1 MTRDLFRAGEMVIW
15 SSKTF
20 HQGVQPNRPMW
31 VASGKPALPPRF
43 CTYVSY
49 VPMSWLKTRDV
60 ERRKKTIEKHGCSS
74 HNVTCEKQNDELPNH
89 LLSDKK
95 RTTSDYW
102 NERCELLP
110 PPSNL
115 TPVGRQQ
122 MYLERVVEEVV
133 DVQEGGNARKRKAS
147 SMQS

>member
-1 MTRDLFRAGEMVIW
+1 MVIW

-20 HQGVQPNRPMW
+20 HQGVQPNKPMW

-49 VPMSWLKTRDV
+49 VPMSWLTAENV
-60 ERRKKTIEKHGCSS
+60 VRRKKTIDEHGCGS

-89 LLSDKK
+89 LLSNKK
-95 RTTSDYW
+95 RTTLKYW
-102 NERCELLP
+102 KERCTLLP

-122 MYLERVVEEVV
+122 MYLEGVVE
-133 DVQEGGNARKRKAS
+133 VQEAGNARKRKAS